1 MTNGGEIIMK
11 KKILFGMGTCMLAL
25 GIAGAASAAGSWSGE
40 TTLDLP
46 GDGSSVYGASKG
58 VPYKQKVSG
67 DTKAAFY
74 GIAKTSSL
82 SSTGR
87 VVNSS
92 KTDRSSTMVV
102 APGYKSSA
110 STTASNGYS
119 YNVRL
124 NADTWQV
131 GTDSVRFKWSPDN
144 P

>member
-1 MTNGGEIIMK
+1 MK
-11 KKILFGMGTCMLAL
+11 KKILFGLSTCLLAV
-25 GIAGAASAAGSWSGE
+25 GIAGGVSAAGSWSGE
-40 TTLDLP
+40 YTLDLP
-46 GDGSSVYGASKG
+46 GSGGNVYGASKG
-58 VPYKQKVSG
+58 VPYKKKVSS
-67 DTKAAFY
+67 DARAAFY

-82 SSTGR
+82 SSYGT
-87 VVNSS
+87 VVNSD
-92 KTDRSSTMVV
+92 KVVRSGTTTV
-102 APGYKSSA
+102 AAGYKFTT

>member
-1 MTNGGEIIMK
+1 MRK
-11 KKILFGMGTCMLAL
+11 KMLLGLGTCLLAL
-25 GIAGAASAAGSWSGE
+25 GVAGGASAAGTWSGE
-40 TTLDLP
+40 YTLDLP
-46 GDGSSVYGASKG
+46 GDGKSVYGADKG
-58 VPYKQKVSG
+58 MPYKKKVSG

-74 GIAKTSSL
+74 GITKTSAF
-82 SSTGR
+82 SSYGT
-87 VVNSS
+87 VVNSN
-92 KTDRSSTMVV
+92 KVDRSGTTTV
-102 APGYKSSA
+102 AVGYKFTT